1 MRELIKKYGRESLVL
16 LTRWAL
22 RGLSIR
28 FMVGRN
34 GEKRFMESVRDSGIA
49 KQAKVGI

>member
-1 MRELIKKYGRESLVL
+1 
-16 LTRWAL
+16 
-22 RGLSIR
+22 
-28 FMVGRN
+28 MVGRN